1 MMPKEFGEISR
12 RLGVGGDCA
21 DFMWNDLELFY
32 MSDDSL
38 DKEDAAIIY
47 WKHTGLFETAVATLK
62 ALRETGKALGEVAP
76 HLIAKYADKVRE
88 QLAELDLVRGKIQ
101 DALTAFR
108 DEQKKASKR
117 REGKAVAA

>member
-1 MMPKEFGEISR
+1 MPKEFGEISR

-47 WKHTGLFETAVATLK
+47 WKHTGLFEQSVATLK
-62 ALRETGKALGEVAP
+62 ALRETGNALGEVAP
-76 HLIAKYADKVRE
+76 HLIAKFADKVRE
-88 QLAELDLVRGKIQ
+88 QLNDLDVVRGKIQ

-108 DEQKKASKR
+108 EGQRKGRGR
-117 REGKAVAA
+117 RGGKAVAA